1 MKKRLIPLAVLAA
14 AMASCSSDD
23 VIEANPDP
31 SGNALTFSIAVGHS
45 RATETTLTNL
55 GNFRIVAKGVH
66 PHGGVYDNFLIDDTD
81 GGEIAKKST
90 EDGANMWKL
99 DRDVYWPTSMEKA
112 LFWAYTCAKNG
123 DADNMILPGATF
135 TFDTDKVKAAGFSPD
150 KAVLTASIPEA
161 GVVADGKDQ
170 VDFVTAF
177 TQCDRTINVPLNFE
191 HVLSQI
197 NIKAVSKD
205 KVSSDHRIVR
215 IKGAWLVNTKDNADL
230 VSGYE
235 WNKVSETATHDL
247 NWENYAF
254 KSDDNW
260 SAYGSYYTTPRVL
273 DSSTSTL
280 ELLDHSLM
288 LIPQTIVKWEGKD
301 NTTNSNNN
309 AFILLLCRVEL
320 KHSGKYHDGTT
331 PSKDVAIFGNDHYH
345 QMFPVNASNE
355 FNEEEYGFVCVPVG
369 LTFDMG
375 KRYTFTLDICGKD
388 SSAGIYPPETDGIN
402 FETLLPTDKT
412 FTTNWNHQATLSV
425 VNRADGLKGVG
436 VPVLDDPI
444 KFEVSVAPWSD
455 AWTEGSTDGDLEL

>member
-45 RATETTLTNL
+45 RATETNITNL

-66 PHGGVYDNFLIDDTD
+66 PHGGVYDNFLIEATD

-99 DRDVYWPTSMEKA
+99 DRDVYWPTSMENA
-112 LFWAYTCAKNG
+112 LFWAYTCAKDG
-123 DADNMILPGATF
+123 DADNILPCGTF
-135 TFDTDKVKAAGFSPD
+135 SFDNDKVKAAGFSPD
-150 KAVLTASIPEA
+150 KADLNASIPTD
-161 GVVADGKDQ
+161 GVVADGKEQ

-177 TQCDRTINVPLNFE
+177 TQSKRTINVPLNFE

-215 IKGAWLVNTKDNADL
+215 IKGAWLVNTKDKADL

-235 WNKVSETATHDL
+235 WNVGNETATHDL
-247 NWENYAF
+247 EWESYAF
-254 KSDDNW
+254 KSDNW

-288 LIPQTIVKWEGKD
+288 LIPQTIDAWEGKD
-301 NTTNSNNN
+301 NTTNSNNK

-331 PSKDVAIFGNDHYH
+331 PSSDVAIFGEDHYH
-345 QMFPVNASNE
+345 QMFPENANKE
-355 FNEEEYGFVCVPVG
+355 FKEEEYGFVCVPVG

-388 SSAGIYPPETDGIN
+388 SSAGIYPPETDDID
-402 FETLLPTDKT
+402 FETLLPSNKV
-412 FTTNWNHQATLSV
+412 FTTNWNNSKTLSV
-425 VNRADGLKGVG
+425 VKRADGLKGVG

-444 KFEVSVAPWSD
+444 KFAVTVDPWSD
-455 AWTEGSTDGDLEL
+455 VWTEGSTDGDLKL